1 MPPGGEALMAYDIR
15 PLSFGEILDRAFRV
29 VLDNF
34 ALLFGIAAVVWLPSA
49 LLLVSGAVI
58 GPVAAS
64 ILYSLF
70 LMIAAPV
77 MHAALIDGVAEAYL
91 GRPIEIG
98 DAYQSIRPILWSYFG
113 TLLLVGILFVIPGA
127 SIAGVAFMLGR
138 PLFILAIILIGGA
151 FIYFG
156 VLVAFV
162 APVMIVERRF
172 AMAALRRSRELVL
185 GSWWRT
191 VGILVTAGLIAS
203 VPAGTLKLLWGF
215 IPFVG
220 VILTAMTQ
228 AVSTTFSAVALMVYY
243 FDRRCRVED
252 FDLRLLA
259 EQVRSQSAPSMTPAP
274 GSSSLA

>member
-156 VLVAFV
+156 VLLAFV

-185 GSWWRT
+185 SSWWRT

>member
-1 MPPGGEALMAYDIR
+1 MAYDIR

-156 VLVAFV
+156 VLLAFV

-228 AVSTTFSAVALMVYY
+228 AVSTTFSAVALMIYY

-259 EQVRSQSAPSMTPAP
+259 EQVRSQSAPTMVPAP
-274 GSSSLA
+274 GSSSLV